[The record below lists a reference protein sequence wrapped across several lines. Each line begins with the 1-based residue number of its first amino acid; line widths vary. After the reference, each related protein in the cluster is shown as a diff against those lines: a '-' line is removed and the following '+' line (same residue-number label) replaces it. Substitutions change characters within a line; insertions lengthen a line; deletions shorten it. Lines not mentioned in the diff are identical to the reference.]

1 VTALYV
7 PAAGDKPTAAQ
18 LNTFVPLSAYKSA
31 GTSRNTTTTPAADSD
46 LTIALPASTTW
57 DFDGLLLVTS
67 AANAAGDF
75 MFQFT
80 YPASATLSFGAW
92 GLHNT
97 LASGSQSDLEAA
109 ATSADSSTPSG
120 LYVAGASTS
129 MTGIFFKG
137 RIIVS
142 TTPGN
147 LVVAWSQFASN
158 ANNTTLNAGSHMTC
172 RQVA

>member
-1 VTALYV
+1 MTALYV

-18 LNTFVPLSAYKSA
+18 LATWVPLSAYKFV
-31 GTSRNTTTTPAADSD
+31 GTSRTSTATPAADPD
-46 LTIALPASTTW
+46 LTVALPASTTW
-57 DFDGLLLVTS
+57 DFDGLLLPTS

-97 LASGSQSDLEAA
+97 LASGSQSDLEGA
-109 ATSADSSTPSG
+109 ATSADSATPSG
-120 LYVAGASTS
+120 LYVAGCSTS
-129 MTGIFFKG
+129 MTGVFFKG

-142 TTPGN
+142 GTPGS
-147 LVVAWSQFASN
+147 LVVSWSQFASN
-158 ANNTTLNAGSHMTC
+158 VNATTLNAGSHMTC